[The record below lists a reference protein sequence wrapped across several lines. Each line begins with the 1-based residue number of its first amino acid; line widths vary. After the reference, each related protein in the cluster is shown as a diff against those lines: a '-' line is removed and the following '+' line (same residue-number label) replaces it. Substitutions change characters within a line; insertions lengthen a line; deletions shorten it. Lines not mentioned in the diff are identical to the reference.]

1 MTSRKSNLFFTFLAL
16 MAVMTVLM
24 FFHAHL
30 RHQADTGTLQEKR
43 ALLRGLPLTDLCL
56 FTEASYTRHWSQAD
70 RHTAFQ
76 DSPMAL
82 EHFPSGSI
90 YLPPSYWKRF
100 YE

>member
-1 MTSRKSNLFFTFLAL
+1 MMIRKSNLFFTFLAILLVLL
-16 MAVMTVLM
+16 MLTFA
-24 FFHAHL
+24 HAEYAK
-30 RHQADTGTLQEKR
+30 RQDLQKHEQMR
-43 ALLRGLPLTDLCL
+43 ALLRALPLTDLCL

-90 YLPPSYWKRF
+90 HLPPAFPGRSH
-100 YE
+100 E